1 MRGETDVGYIGP
13 TLPHDRT
20 GMTYY
25 LIASLI
31 VVGVLSAAISPR
43 VRTSE
48 GFFRG
53 FDDEGGAP
61 GLWTL
66 VLSQVTTW
74 IFARSL
80 LNAAI
85 LGYLFGIAGALAYSA
100 YYGSFLVGA
109 HIVDSLRF
117 RHGHESVQTYLAQTF
132 GRTGEWTYNFVVA
145 LRLVSEVFANLLVVG
160 IIFGAAGSFAYSGA
174 IVAIA
179 GVTLAYSLIGGLR
192 ASLHTDVLQ
201 MIIFLVLLVVVLVI
215 VVAHPAFDMRAILV
229 SSPDIVSPGWIL
241 LAVALLQV
249 WSYPLHDPVMMDR
262 GFLADRSTTKRSF
275 YHAFWISFACILSFG
290 LVGVFAGL
298 NKLPGEAL
306 MDSMMRL
313 LGAPALLLVNL
324 ALVVSAVSTL
334 DSALASAS
342 KLAVV
347 DMRLAPATVRNGR
360 IAMCAFLVAGIGL
373 LFVGSK
379 DLFSAVAVSG
389 TASMFLAP
397 VIVFCIWGGARV
409 KPWAYIATFALS
421 MMAAIAYFL
430 DNAGHFKLL
439 TMTFGDIH
447 DYTKLLIVSAGV
459 LVAGFALFAIALERK
474 PAA

>member
-1 MRGETDVGYIGP
+1 MNN
-13 TLPHDRT
+13 
-20 GMTYY
+20 Y
-25 LIASLI
+25 LIASI
-31 VVGVLSAAISPR
+31 IAVGVISAAISPR
-43 VRTSE
+43 VRTAD

-53 FDDEGGAP
+53 FGDDGGAP

-109 HIVDSLRF
+109 YIVDAIRF
-117 RHGHESVQTYLAQTF
+117 RHGHASVQSYLASTF
-132 GRTGEWTYNFVVA
+132 GATGEWTYNFVVA

-160 IIFGAAGSFAYSGA
+160 IIFGAAGTFAWSGA
-174 IVAIA
+174 IIA
-179 GVTLAYSLIGGLR
+179 AALATLGYSLLGGLS
-192 ASLHTDVLQ
+192 ASLRTDVLQ
-201 MIIFLVLLVVVLVI
+201 MLIFLVLLVL
-215 VVAHPAFDMRAILV
+215 VVAIVTAHSSFDLPAILS
-229 SSPDIVSPGWIL
+229 SSPDPVSPGWVL

-262 GFLADRSTTKRSF
+262 GFLADRKTTRRSF
-275 YHAFWISFACILSFG
+275 HYAFWISFACILAFG
-290 LVGVFAGL
+290 IVGVFAGL

-306 MDSMMRL
+306 MDSLTRL
-313 LGAPALLLVNL
+313 LGAPALVLINI

-342 KLAVV
+342 KLAIV
-347 DMRLAPATVRNGR
+347 DMRIAPATVRNGR
-360 IAMCAFLVAGIGL
+360 IAMCAFMAAGLAL

-379 DLFSAVAVSG
+379 DLFTAVAVSG

-397 VIVFCIWGGARV
+397 VIFFCIWGGARV
-409 KPWAYIATFALS
+409 KPWAYSATFALS
-421 MMAAIAYFL
+421 IAGSLVYFL
-430 DNAGHFKLL
+430 DSAGHVKL
-439 TMTFGDIH
+439 MASMFGGIH
-447 DYTKLLIVSAGV
+447 DYTKLLIVSAFI
-459 LVAGFALFAIALERK
+459 LVAGCALFALGIDRRK
-474 PAA
+474 EVPLK